1 VPSDSL
7 SNLNIEENLGEAYR
21 SAFNPQEGKYAY
33 INLGSQVAEGFT
45 INYHTSAS
53 TVNLFYSLNG
63 RDSSIVIISDTDADD
78 PINPA
83 VSFSLSQNYPN
94 PFNPV
99 TYITFSLPKE
109 ETAFLGIYNVK
120 GQLVKTLINGI
131 MNSGTHRVQWN
142 GLDDAGKSVSS
153 GIYFY
158 TLQSGN
164 KSITHKMLLLK

>member
-1 VPSDSL
+1 
-7 SNLNIEENLGEAYR
+7 
-21 SAFNPQEGKYAY
+21 
-33 INLGSQVAEGFT
+33 
-45 INYHTSAS
+45 
-53 TVNLFYSLNG
+53 
-63 RDSSIVIISDTDADD
+63 
-78 PINPA
+78 
-83 VSFSLSQNYPN
+83 
-94 PFNPV
+94 
-99 TYITFSLPKE
+99 
-109 ETAFLGIYNVK
+109 VK